1 MFNNIIVSL
10 TGYPWDWQSGNAKF
24 PVYNGY
30 PANHHQSLHK
40 QHLQQHRPRY
50 PTVRILNM
58 NTNVSAVA
66 GDTAHLPCRVKD
78 LGEYTVKFVWY
89 ILMSI
94 WEKDLIRKSWF
105 LTLGIYF
112 LGFLATRPWYKCFI
126 CWSRHIQL
134 RSTFPSNWR
143 NKRSYFFFWLEFRG
157 KKSWWIIDILND
169 YMKLCRCIF
178 Q

>member
-1 MFNNIIVSL
+1 
-10 TGYPWDWQSGNAKF
+10 
-24 PVYNGY
+24 
-30 PANHHQSLHK
+30 
-40 QHLQQHRPRY
+40 
-50 PTVRILNM
+50 M

-89 ILMSI
+89 IYTR
-94 WEKDLIRKSWF
+94 WHGEKGLIRKSWF

-157 KKSWWIIDILND
+157 KKSRWINDIQND
-169 YMKLCRCIF
+169 YMKLPFVVVFSNNILFSLNMSLLKTWWNAIF
-178 Q
+178 KYCYFLNPVLRRQFDSCTSKLLT

>member
-78 LGEYTVKFVWY
+78 LGEYTVKFV
-89 ILMSI
+89 
-94 WEKDLIRKSWF
+94 R
-105 LTLGIYF
+105 
-112 LGFLATRPWYKCFI
+112 
-126 CWSRHIQL
+126 
-134 RSTFPSNWR
+134 
-143 NKRSYFFFWLEFRG
+143 
-157 KKSWWIIDILND
+157 
-169 YMKLCRCIF
+169 
-178 Q
+178 